1 MQQSQETYD
10 IQAQLLAQ
18 QAQYNKLL
26 AQQQPGAT
34 ADQLAANQ
42 LAFAQMPDGTQ
53 ANRHGLAAETADG
66 VITEVS
72 PEQEE
77 GESQS
82 QFNQLS
88 QQQRQ
93 QLLLQMQQQQQLV
106 GGGQSNI

>member
-1 MQQSQETYD
+1 
-10 IQAQLLAQ
+10 
-18 QAQYNKLL
+18 L

-42 LAFAQMPDGTQ
+42 LPPGYSQGMQQEGPEGI
-53 ANRHGLAAETADG
+53 
-66 VITEVS
+66 ITEVS

-88 QQQRQ
+88 QQQKQ
-93 QLLLQMQQQQQLV
+93 QLIMQM
-106 GGGQSNI
+106 

>member
-1 MQQSQETYD
+1 MQQDSEPYD

-26 AQQQPGAT
+26 AQQQPGVT

-42 LAFAQMPDGTQ
+42 LHPGYGQTPDSAQGNRQGVQSEGTEGII
-53 ANRHGLAAETADG
+53 A
-66 VITEVS
+66 EVS

-88 QQQRQ
+88 QQRQ
-93 QLLLQMQQQQQLV
+93 QLLMQMQQQ
-106 GGGQSNI
+106 